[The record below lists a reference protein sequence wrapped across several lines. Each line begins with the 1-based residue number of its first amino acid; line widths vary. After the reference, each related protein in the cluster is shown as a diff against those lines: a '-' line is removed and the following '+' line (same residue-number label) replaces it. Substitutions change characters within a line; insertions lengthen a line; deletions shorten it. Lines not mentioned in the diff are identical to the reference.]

1 MDGKNARFI
10 FFSPLRCFILFHTSH
25 MTFPAPI
32 QQQPGYGAPPQG
44 HAPPPQGYDAPPPQH
59 YVANTGRFRILML
72 RRFAKPLEG
81 PAGSGY
87 PPI

>member
-1 MDGKNARFI
+1 MA
-10 FFSPLRCFILFHTSH
+10 ILKSNMALFDILLKSTQK
-25 MTFPAPI
+25 PV
-32 QQQPGYGAPPQG
+32 
-44 HAPPPQGYDAPPPQH
+44 H

-87 PPI
+87 PPIWVKKEWDV